1 MTSKPPRKTGY
12 ALNRADYIY
21 HVRLLIESGLSYFLD
36 ARIRRD
42 DASQSVDTIWDNE
55 ARRLI
60 DLQLPS
66 WILIAC
72 TNGRFSRANAVEE
85 AVAKSEGLTDRHWAR
100 TAKAIE
106 ENNKEDRRAKW
117 LPDRQQFETTFLSWV
132 RTNCA
137 AALAGEAPERMPGP
151 PERVYDVWNYV
162 SAALTYFFEEEIA
175 TINQYPTYTLWWG
188 DRVSTFLDRLNDWIE
203 IWGRGTKRNPLPVL
217 RTSLNLIMK
226 DRIWDFGVSEIA
238 LQLGKPSNELL
249 LPNRESL
256 EAIFFARVTKVRVA
270 ARRRRNYRD
279 QL

>member
-1 MTSKPPRKTGY
+1 
-12 ALNRADYIY
+12 
-21 HVRLLIESGLSYFLD
+21 
-36 ARIRRD
+36 
-42 DASQSVDTIWDNE
+42 VDTIWDNE

-175 TINQYPTYTLWWG
+175 TINQYSTYTLWRR
-188 DRVSTFLDRLNDWIE
+188 DRVSTFLDRLSDWIE

-238 LQLGKPSNELL
+238 LQLGKPSNEIF
-249 LPNRESL
+249 LPNREAL
-256 EAIFFARVTKVRVA
+256 EADFFARVAKVRAA
-270 ARRRRNYRD
+270 ARRKRSNRD
-279 QL
+279 

>member
-1 MTSKPPRKTGY
+1 MTSRPPRKPGY

-21 HVRLLIESGLSYFLD
+21 HIKLLIESGISYFLN

-85 AVAKSEGLTDRHWAR
+85 AVAKSEGRTDRHWAR

-175 TINQYPTYTLWWG
+175 TINQYSTYTLWRR
-188 DRVSTFLDRLNDWIE
+188 DRVSTFLDRLSDWIE

-238 LQLGKPSNELL
+238 LQLGKPSNEIF
-249 LPNRESL
+249 LPNREAL
-256 EAIFFARVTKVRVA
+256 EADFFARVAKVRAA
-270 ARRRRNYRD
+270 ARRKRSNRD
-279 QL
+279 

>member
-1 MTSKPPRKTGY
+1 MTSKPPRKPGY

-60 DLQLPS
+60 DLQLPN

-175 TINQYPTYTLWWG
+175 TINQYSTYTLWRR
-188 DRVSTFLDRLNDWIE
+188 DRVSTFLDRLSDWIE

-238 LQLGKPSNELL
+238 LQLGKPSNEIF
-249 LPNRESL
+249 LPNREAL
-256 EAIFFARVTKVRVA
+256 EADFFARVAKVRAA
-270 ARRRRNYRD
+270 ARRKRSNRD
-279 QL
+279 

>member
-1 MTSKPPRKTGY
+1 MTSKPPRKPGY

-21 HVRLLIESGLSYFLD
+21 HIRLLIGSGLSYFLD

-42 DASQSVDTIWDNE
+42 DASQRVDTIWDNE

-60 DLQLPS
+60 DLQLPN

-85 AVAKSEGLTDRHWAR
+85 AVAKSEGGTDRHWAR
-100 TAKAIE
+100 AAKWDE
-106 ENNKEDRRAKW
+106 EDDKEDRRTKW
-117 LPDRQQFETTFLSWV
+117 LPHRLQFETTFFSWV

-137 AALAGEAPERMPGP
+137 AALASRAPERMRVP

-162 SAALTYFFEEEIA
+162 SAALTYHFEEEVA
-175 TINQYPTYTLWWG
+175 TLNQYSTYTLWWG

-203 IWGRGTKRNPLPVL
+203 IWGRATKRNPLPVL

-226 DRIWDFGVSEIA
+226 DRIWDFAVSEIA
-238 LQLGKPSNELL
+238 LQLGKPSNDLL

-256 EAIFFARVTKVRVA
+256 EAIFFAKVAKVRAA
-270 ARRRRNYRD
+270 ARRRRSHRD
-279 QL
+279 

>member
-85 AVAKSEGLTDRHWAR
+85 AVAKSEGRTDRHWAR
-100 TAKAIE
+100 PAKALE
-106 ENNKEDRRAKW
+106 ENNKEDRRTKW
-117 LPDRQQFETTFLSWV
+117 LPDRQQFETTFFSWV

-137 AALAGEAPERMPGP
+137 AALAGEAPERMPVP

-162 SAALTYFFEEEIA
+162 SAALTYYFEEETA
-175 TINQYPTYTLWWG
+175 TINRYSTYTLWWG
-188 DRVSTFLDRLNDWIE
+188 DRVSTFLERLSDWIE

-226 DRIWDFGVSEIA
+226 DRIWDFAVSEIA
-238 LQLGKPSNELL
+238 LQLGKPSNEIF
-249 LPNRESL
+249 LPNRETL
-256 EAIFFARVTKVRVA
+256 EADFFARVAKVRAA

-279 QL
+279 